1 MTTLLHLSLLF
12 RPVQAQ
18 FIHPLLITITEHVID
33 DLARRAVEGRP

>member
-1 MTTLLHLSLLF
+1 MTVLTNLSLLF

-18 FIHPLLITITEHVID
+18 FLRPLLITITEHVVD